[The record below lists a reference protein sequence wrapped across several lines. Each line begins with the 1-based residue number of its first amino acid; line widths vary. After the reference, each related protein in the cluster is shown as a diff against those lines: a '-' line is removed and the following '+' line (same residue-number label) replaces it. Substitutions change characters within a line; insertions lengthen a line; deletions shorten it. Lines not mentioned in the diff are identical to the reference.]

1 MTTPHGKAQTTGN
14 GLPQQLTLPAE
25 NPYARD
31 HRIAMN
37 HRVYET
43 LSARLA
49 ELSQALVEAGYSPR
63 TVSQA
68 ELLQMILHD
77 STPRGIDDAAPR
89 LQAWGLLKSAPPPRE
104 RE

>member
-1 MTTPHGKAQTTGN
+1 MAPPGRTQTAHGDV
-14 GLPQQLTLPAE
+14 PQQLTMPSE

-31 HRIAMN
+31 RRIAMN
-37 HRVYET
+37 HRVYES

-49 ELSQALVEAGYSPR
+49 ELSQTLIDAGYSPR

-77 STPRGIDDAAPR
+77 STPRSVDDAAPR
-89 LQAWGLLKSAPPPRE
+89 LQAWGLLKSAPPPRS
-104 RE
+104 

>member
-1 MTTPHGKAQTTGN
+1 MPSPRSTQADGDGVLQELAMPS
-14 GLPQQLTLPAE
+14 E

-31 HRIAMN
+31 RRIAMN

-49 ELSQALVEAGYSPR
+49 ELSQALVDAGYSPR

-77 STPRGIDDAAPR
+77 STPLGVEDAEPR
-89 LQAWGLLKSAPPPRE
+89 LQAWALLKSARPRPI
-104 RE
+104 